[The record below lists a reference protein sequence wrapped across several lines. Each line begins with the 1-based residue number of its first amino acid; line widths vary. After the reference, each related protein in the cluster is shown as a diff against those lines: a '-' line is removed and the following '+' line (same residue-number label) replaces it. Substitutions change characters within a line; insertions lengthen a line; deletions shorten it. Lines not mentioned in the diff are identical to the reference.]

1 MIPRRVGW
9 MLALA
14 GLLSLVPGQVA
25 RAAIARF
32 HYVPNGPNG
41 ALTHAAAEP
50 GAGERISVYGVRPDP
65 YVPRPT
71 VMIAYRHPSTGQTL
85 NVPLALPLGTPH
97 IYHRG
102 NRIVYDYSGYTVQ
115 VVFLADG
122 SVDVVYNS
130 GLFRGL

>member
-1 MIPRRVGW
+1 MIPRQVGW
-9 MLALA
+9 TLALA
-14 GLLSLVPGQVA
+14 VLLGLVPTQVA
-25 RAAIARF
+25 QAAIARF

-41 ALTHAAAEP
+41 ALTHVASEP
-50 GAGERISVYGVRPDP
+50 GAGERISVYGVRSDP

-71 VMIAYRHPSTGQTL
+71 VMIAYRHPTTGQTL
-85 NVPLALPLGTPH
+85 NVPLALPMGTPQV
-97 IYHRG
+97 YHRT